1 MLHMS
6 QDMWSLSAKLSSRPS
21 RWLQWSIRCDCQRPH
36 RPQRWD
42 KPVPKYNHQKILTIW
57 VHELNQYLQYTEICR
72 TCSGGQEHGT
82 STDCF
87 KYFLTLFAQGQHVL
101 SSTVSLP
108 HSDTTLVVFTG
119 VQAAFANLHREPIH
133 SQIPSQQFVCVK
145 RCSSV
150 HDIYLRD
157 HVKDLSHLEPLLPF
171 LFFSLHL
178 FTDVQSFIR
187 LLQRLIGTTLLDCRN
202 HRMCFGKQESCAPFA
217 VLNMKQ
223 NNVNKLKRGIINVI
237 RIIGMNI
244 AQANL
249 DPAPVPAFT
258 RLCRWALRTAA
269 MAKVAS
275 KVPCSTKRPKGS

>member
-157 HVKDLSHLEPLLPF
+157 HVKTWAILSHCCPF
-171 LFFSLHL
+171 YFFHCICSLTCNHL
-178 FTDVQSFIR
+178 FDCYSDSSELHSWTVET
-187 LLQRLIGTTLLDCRN
+187 IG
-202 HRMCFGKQESCAPFA
+202 CAS
-217 VLNMKQ
+217 
-223 NNVNKLKRGIINVI
+223 
-237 RIIGMNI
+237 
-244 AQANL
+244 
-249 DPAPVPAFT
+249 
-258 RLCRWALRTAA
+258 
-269 MAKVAS
+269 AS
-275 KVPCSTKRPKGS
+275 KSHVHPLQFWTWSKIM